1 MVDEQIKDYLYR
13 RTIELYPTLIAL
25 TVNTFEH
32 KWEELMS
39 ALKSEYEHTY
49 QQYFEDKSEFDAK
62 FSHYM

>member
-39 ALKSEYEHTY
+39 ALKSEY
-49 QQYFEDKSEFDAK
+49 
-62 FSHYM
+62 